1 MKKLLKIWWHEF
13 WYKCYHLPRSV
24 RGVKIVDGEV
34 VRTKES
40 EHHFDRAWH
49 HGQEYQKLDPKGMKK
64 FAAKCVM
71 KGCKVSKEEAEKIVG
86 D

>member
-40 EHHFDRAWH
+40 EHHFDRAWY
-49 HGQEYQKLDPKGMKK
+49 HGYE
-64 FAAKCVM
+64 
-71 KGCKVSKEEAEKIVG
+71 
-86 D
+86 